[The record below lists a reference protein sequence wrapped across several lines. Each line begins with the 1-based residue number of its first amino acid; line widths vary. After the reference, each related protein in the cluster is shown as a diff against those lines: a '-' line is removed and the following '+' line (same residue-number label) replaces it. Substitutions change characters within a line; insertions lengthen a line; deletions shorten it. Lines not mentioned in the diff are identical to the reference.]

1 MPEQGG
7 KSVYLEGFSHANPV
21 PVASRMGPFL
31 FSGVLTGR
39 DPATREMP
47 HGLDRQCANVFERVR
62 ELMDAVGSGVDRI
75 AKLTIWLA
83 DYRDRD
89 AVNREWLA
97 MFPDPAQR
105 PARQCMAATL
115 DGGALIHADLVAIL
129 GD

>member
-1 MPEQGG
+1 MPEPGG

-39 DPATREMP
+39 DPVTREMP
-47 HGLDRQCANVFERVR
+47 HGLDQQCTNVFERVR

-105 PARQCMAATL
+105 PARQCMTAAL